1 MEMPLAVAAWCM
13 LSLLVGGLLKGVV
26 GLGLPLAAMPLL
38 MLAVPLKSAVGVLV
52 VSMIVSNF
60 AQSFQGGLFRPTLL
74 RLWPLLLTLFLF
86 VTVSTRALVMFSQ
99 EVLAA
104 IIGSAL
110 IICALAAHFVPRLKL
125 TPEQELWMGPI
136 AGAVAGFIGGI
147 SGFYGGPLMLYLV
160 WLRLPKAE
168 FVPAISLMFFV
179 GAVGLALGLFGFGI
193 SDPHELVLSTIGC
206 IPVFAGLWFG
216 NKVRMRL
223 SELAF
228 ARVVLAVYI
237 AAGLSFLVKAV

>member
-1 MEMPLAVAAWCM
+1 MDLPLGVAAWCM
-13 LSLLVGGLLKGVV
+13 VALLAGGLLKGVV

-38 MLAVPLKSAVGVLV
+38 MVAVPLKTAVGVLV
-52 VSMIVSNF
+52 MSMVTSNF
-60 AQSFQGGLFRPTLL
+60 AQSFEGGLFMPTL
-74 RLWPLLLTLFLF
+74 RRFWPLLVTLFLF
-86 VTVSTRALVMFSQ
+86 VTGSTRALVVFSQ
-99 EVLAA
+99 EALAA
-104 IIGSAL
+104 IIGTAL
-110 IICALAAHFVPRLKL
+110 IVCALAAHFLPHLKL
-125 TPEQELWMGPI
+125 SPAQERWMAPLG
-136 AGAVAGFIGGI
+136 GAIAGFIGGI

-179 GAVGLALGLFGFGI
+179 GAVGLALGLFAFGI

-216 NKVRMRL
+216 NKVRVRL

-237 AAGLSFLVKAV
+237 VAGISFLAKAI